1 MKYQF
6 HNIQLSP
13 EEKAVWNASI
23 IEMLSDNTAP
33 GMGAEEIYNLFTGKG
48 GLHGLSR
55 QDYPNYYEYATA
67 KKEVEQGQFFT
78 PHNLCDAIVRA
89 IKPKQ
94 EFTIADLTCGIG
106 NFFNFMPNE
115 SNLYGNEIDPDA
127 LSVCK
132 HLYPLANLEEG
143 DLLYYRSAVAFDI
156 VIGNPP
162 FNLATDNGN
171 SQWVYLQKAHEV
183 LKYGG
188 LLCIIVPASFL
199 ADEFQDKRKISW
211 LNDKFHFVLQSLLP
225 ADAFDACIETK
236 LLILQKKGI
245 RKVCFSYQPTAF
257 VPFEPDNIYNGFIKP
272 LYEENK
278 ANAARL
284 HLLSIQESI
293 GFAELNYQIKKR
305 LWHIKSNPL
314 LRRKFYKKALQKLD
328 EIKTKK
334 RPDDMSLKEWE
345 RIKPTPEKVLH
356 WMSKL
361 LKEQNLPPA
370 RKITAIVK
378 NNYGIANK
386 SYHKS
391 LQSQSWYKSVHDLL
405 LNGGRFA
412 PYKKLYDK
420 KEKALTIQNSAF
432 TQLSRKPNID
442 AFLNRFR
449 LTPKWQ
455 KQLLF
460 PNVNATIIKLNQMQ
474 KQDLG
479 LILQKHYS
487 ILAWEQGGGKSVAGM
502 TWLRYWE
509 KHYRYCFIL
518 APALAIN
525 TTWTERLSIYGFDF
539 CQPESASD
547 LYTIKQGQIIL
558 VTYDRLISLQRFIK
572 RFIKHAA
579 YKIALLVDESDE
591 LTNASSQRSI
601 AALNCFRKAKLKLLT
616 TGTTTRNNINEL
628 YTQLELLYNNSSA
641 FRCWAERIYKA
652 DEKGSIRECLN
663 ENCGYPFPAYNGAA
677 LFKASFCPQRVTV
690 FGIRQDTQDIYNTPI
705 LKEII
710 DKTIVTRKFEEI
722 TGEKKYSIHTH
733 AVRQSIA
740 EKELYR
746 LLMHDFLKVCYDYY
760 TTTGNARKEAAMRL
774 LRQIKALIKAT
785 SVPHLMPNYTGA
797 GYPEKYN
804 KIKQMVQGWS
814 QELVTIGT
822 VLKST
827 ARDYHQYLKEQF
839 KERQLFYI
847 DGERNVTKRKAILEQ
862 FRLSENGLLV
872 CTQQSL
878 KSSVN
883 IPYCN
888 RCIIESLQWNIPK
901 ISQFYFRFIRFDSVR
916 HSEVH
921 FVNYENTIEINLLAL
936 LMAKEKLN
944 DFIKTTNEKSSK
956 AIYEQFGI
964 DLNILDMLI
973 SKSYDDEGK
982 LVLRWGKQQL
992 C

>member
-6 HNIQLSP
+6 HHTRLSA
-13 EEKAVWNASI
+13 EERVAHNQSI
-23 IEMLSDNTAP
+23 IDSLKYNDAP
-33 GMGAEEIYNLFTGKG
+33 GIAAEEIYNLYTGKG
-48 GLHGLSR
+48 GLHGLLRENYS
-55 QDYPNYYEYATA
+55 NYYEYATA
-67 KKEVEQGQFFT
+67 KQAYEQGQFFT
-78 PHNLCDAIVRA
+78 PHNLCADIIRA
-89 IKPKQ
+89 LQPSP
-94 EFTIADLTCGIG
+94 EFTIADLACGTG

-115 SNLYGNEIDPDA
+115 CNLYGNELDRDA
-127 LSVCK
+127 WLVCK
-132 HLYPLANLEEG
+132 HLYPDANIEHG
-143 DLLYYRSAVAFDI
+143 DFLYYRSGIQFDL

-162 FNLATDNGN
+162 YNLETENGR
-171 SQWVYLQKAHEV
+171 SQWAYLLKAHEV

-188 LLCIIVPASFL
+188 LLCVIVPASFL
-199 ADEFQDKRKISW
+199 TDELLEQRKIGW
-211 LNDKFHFVLQSLLP
+211 LNDQFHFVLQSLLP
-225 ADAFDACIETK
+225 ADSFEANIETK
-236 LLILQKKGI
+236 LLVLQKKGI
-245 RKVCFSYQPTAF
+245 RKGYNSFHPAAF
-257 VPFEPDNIYNGFIKP
+257 IPFEPGTIYRDFIQP
-272 LYEENK
+272 VYEENK
-278 ANAARL
+278 TNAARL
-284 HLLSIQESI
+284 HLLAIQDTI
-293 GFAELNYQIKKR
+293 GKGELNYQIKKR
-305 LWHIKSNPL
+305 LWHIKSNPA
-314 LRRKFYKKALQKLD
+314 LRRKFYPKALQKLD
-328 EIKTKK
+328 EIKTKRK
-334 RPDDMSLKEWE
+334 PDNMPANEWE

-356 WMSKL
+356 WMIKV

-370 RKITAIVK
+370 RKITTVVK
-378 NNYGIANK
+378 RNYGLANK
-386 SYHKS
+386 AYHKS
-391 LQSQSWYKSVHDLL
+391 LQPQSWFKTVHDLL
-405 LNGGRFA
+405 LNGERFE

-420 KEKALTIQNSAF
+420 KAKALAVQNTAF
-432 TQLSRKPNID
+432 TQLARDPNID

-479 LILQKHYS
+479 LIFQKRYS
-487 ILAWEQGGGKSVAGM
+487 LLAWEQGGGKSVAGM
-502 TWLRYWE
+502 AWLRYWQGQ
-509 KHYRYCFIL
+509 YRYCFIL

-539 CQPESASD
+539 CQPASVSD
-547 LYTIKQGQIIL
+547 LQRIQPGQVIL
-558 VTYDRLISLQRFIK
+558 VTYDRLIALQRFIK
-572 RFIKHAA
+572 LFIKQAA

-601 AALNCFRKAKLKLLT
+601 AALHCFRKAKLKLLT

-628 YTQLELLYNNSSA
+628 YTQLELLYNNSTA
-641 FRCWAERIYKA
+641 FTCHAERIYKT
-652 DEKGSIRECLN
+652 DDKGAIRESLN
-663 ENCGYPFPAYNGAA
+663 EQYGYPFPARNGAA

-690 FGIRQDTQDIYNTPI
+690 FGIRQDSQDIYNAAV

-733 AVRQSIA
+733 AVKQSSA

-746 LLMHDFLKVCYDYY
+746 LLMQDFMRVCYDYY

-785 SVPHLMPNYTGA
+785 SVPHLMANYTGN
-797 GYPEKYN
+797 GYPEKYYR
-804 KIKQMVQGWS
+804 IKQLLQGWP
-814 QELVTIGT
+814 QELVTIGA

-827 ARDYHQYLKEQF
+827 ARDYCQFLQEQF
-839 KERQLFYI
+839 NNRQLFYI
-847 DGERNVTKRKAILEQ
+847 DGELPVTKRKAVLER

-916 HSEVH
+916 HSQVH
-921 FVNYENTIEINLLAL
+921 FVNYANTIEINLLAL

-944 DFIKTTNEKSSK
+944 DFIKTTNEKTSK
-956 AIYEQFGI
+956 AIYEEFGI

-973 SKSYDDEGK
+973 SKSYDSDGK
-982 LVLRWGKQQL
+982 LTLRWGKQQL
-992 C
+992 Y

>member
-1 MKYQF
+1 MKYQL
-6 HNIQLSP
+6 HNVNLPDEKRAACNRNIIDSLSNDDMP
-13 EEKAVWNASI
+13 DMSTEEV
-23 IEMLSDNTAP
+23 
-33 GMGAEEIYNLFTGKG
+33 YNMFTGKG

-55 QDYPNYYEYATA
+55 QNYSNYYEYATA
-67 KKEVEQGQFFT
+67 KKEIEQGQFFT
-78 PHNLCDAIVRA
+78 PHELCCDIINAIQPA
-89 IKPKQ
+89 HD
-94 EFTIADLTCGIG
+94 FTIADLTCGMG

-115 SNLYGNEIDPDA
+115 CNLYGNEIDA
-127 LSVCK
+127 EVIKVCK
-132 HLYPLANLEEG
+132 YLYPQTHLQEG
-143 DLLYYRSAVAFDI
+143 DFVYYKSDIQFDL

-162 FNLATDNGN
+162 FNIQTDNRL
-171 SQWVYLQKAHEV
+171 SQWAYLQKAYEV

-188 LLCIIVPASFL
+188 LLCVIVPASFL
-199 ADEFQDKRKISW
+199 ADAFQEKRKINW
-211 LNDKFHFVLQSLLP
+211 LNDKFHFVLQSILP
-225 ADAFDACIETK
+225 DDAFNACIETK
-236 LLILQKKGI
+236 LLIFQKKGI
-245 RKVCFSYQPTAF
+245 HKVYNGYQPTEF
-257 VPFEPDNIYNGFIKP
+257 VPFEPNSIYNDFILP

-278 ANAARL
+278 ANAGKL
-284 HLLSIQESI
+284 HLLSVQDAI
-293 GFAELNYQIKKR
+293 GISELNYQIKKR
-305 LWHIKSNPL
+305 LWHIKSNPV

-328 EIKTKK
+328 ELKTKEK
-334 RPDDMSLKEWE
+334 PDKMSAKEWE
-345 RIKPTPEKVLH
+345 RIQPTPEKVLH
-356 WMSKL
+356 WMIKV

-370 RKITAIVK
+370 KKVLHIVK
-378 NNYGIANK
+378 TNYGLAYK
-386 SYHKS
+386 AYHKS
-391 LQSQSWYKSVHDLL
+391 LQPQAWFKTVHDLL
-405 LNGGRFA
+405 LNGERFA
-412 PYKKLYDK
+412 PFAKLYERK
-420 KEKALTIQNSAF
+420 TKALAIQNAAF
-432 TQLSRKPNID
+432 TQLSRNANID
-442 AFLNRFR
+442 SFLNRFR

-460 PNVNATIIKLNQMQ
+460 PNVPATVIKLNGMQ

-509 KHYRYCFIL
+509 KHYRYAFIL

-539 CQPESASD
+539 CQPESVSD
-547 LYTIKQGQIIL
+547 LYKIKPGQIVL
-558 VTYDRLISLQRFIK
+558 VSYDRLITLQRFIK
-572 RFIKHAA
+572 QFVKHAA

-591 LTNASSQRSI
+591 LTNPSSQRSI
-601 AALNCFRKAKLKLLT
+601 AALTCFRKAKLKLLT

-628 YTQLELLYNNSSA
+628 YTQLELVYNNSTA
-641 FRCWAERIYKA
+641 FRCWAERIYKT
-652 DEKGSIRECLN
+652 DEKGAIRECLN
-663 ENCGYPFPAYNGAA
+663 ENCGFPFPAYNGAA

-690 FGIRQDTQDIYNTPI
+690 FGIRQDTQDIYNAAI

-733 AVRQSIA
+733 TVKQSSA

-760 TTTGNARKEAAMRL
+760 TSTGNARKDAAMRL
-774 LRQIKALIKAT
+774 IRQIKALIKAT
-785 SVPHLMPNYTGA
+785 SVPHLMPNYCGA

-804 KIKQMVQGWS
+804 KIKQLIQNWS
-814 QELVTIGT
+814 DELVTVGT
-822 VLKST
+822 ILKST
-827 ARDYHQYLKEQF
+827 ARDYYSYLKERF
-839 KERQLFYI
+839 KERQVFYI
-847 DGERNVTKRKAILEQ
+847 DGEHNVTKRKAILEQ

-888 RCIIESLQWNIPK
+888 KCIIESLQWNIPK

-921 FVNYENTIEINLLAL
+921 FVNYENTIEVNLLAL

-944 DFIKTTNEKSSK
+944 DFIKTTNQTTTK

-973 SKSYDDEGK
+973 SKSYDDDGR
-982 LVLRWGKQQL
+982 LILRWGRQQL